1 MALISETIYTPKTH
15 YQLKKYIVY
24 AANHPSGNSRG
35 GAAITIKEN
44 IKHYLFGEN
53 KTEKIQATWVRI
65 QINKT

>member
-1 MALISETIYTPKTH
+1 M
-15 YQLKKYIVY
+15 VY

-35 GAAITIKEN
+35 VAAITIKEN